1 MRVRVFRRSISLLAL
16 EAEYPPE
23 LHWTPIAMIDLD
35 AWLPDPQ
42 VRGRHR
48 RSAGATPEELWRAAQ
63 TVRLADAPVLGRAV
77 RWRIPG
83 TAPETSFRDLLRS
96 YPFAVLADG
105 DRWSVSGLC
114 GRLWTLRRD
123 YPSLEGPE
131 DFLEWSE
138 PGTARVLIAHW
149 VEADGEDR
157 SAICNESRVSAVD
170 SAAAIRLRALWA
182 VVGRLERLIGGEALG
197 AATRMAER

>member
-1 MRVRVFRRSISLLAL
+1 
-16 EAEYPPE
+16 
-23 LHWTPIAMIDLD
+23 MIDLD

-48 RSAGATPEELWRAAQ
+48 RSARATPEELWRAAQ
-63 TVRLADAPVLGRAV
+63 AVTIADAPVLGRAI

-83 TAPETSFRDLLRS
+83 TPPEMSFRDLLRS
-96 YPFAVLADG
+96 YPFAVLAEG

-123 YPSLEGPE
+123 YPSLQGPD

-138 PGTARVLIAHW
+138 PGTTRVLIAHW
-149 VEADGEDR
+149 VESDVQSR
-157 SAICNESRVSAVD
+157 SALCNESRVSAVD
-170 SAAAIRLRALWA
+170 SAAGIRLRALWA
-182 VVGRLERLIGGEALG
+182 VVGGLERLIGGEALV
-197 AATRMAER
+197 AATRMAERPAG